1 MEWLNKNGRTQE
13 SNGKLVENNPFIPYS
28 IIMDKN
34 AFERIKL
41 IDEKIY
47 TSFPI
52 PIIIREE
59 LEKPFDKAK
68 NNFTTY
74 GNIHFFIMFNNHLL
88 DKAELDKMLADIQS
102 RINNLSVQIQ
112 SKNDDVEI
120 FSKYKI
126 EIENQTFSIGL
137 YETTE
142 KKLEDYKEQEA
153 QLKKRQI
160 QIRSEKDTLS
170 DENEKNNRL
179 IKQSENLIVKYNIR
193 SEEFDKL
200 CDKYKSYNV
209 NLNSLIRVKN
219 ELQELEKKNKAVDNE
234 ISDLRNVLMNLKS
247 KRTVFKES
255 INENKIQ
262 MERFNSY
269 KLCVNAEAYNNI
281 VPEELE
287 AKYNA
292 LTKKYQTL

>member
-1 MEWLNKNGRTQE
+1 
-13 SNGKLVENNPFIPYS
+13 
-28 IIMDKN
+28 
-34 AFERIKL
+34 
-41 IDEKIY
+41 
-47 TSFPI
+47 
-52 PIIIREE
+52 
-59 LEKPFDKAK
+59 
-68 NNFTTY
+68 
-74 GNIHFFIMFNNHLL
+74 MFNNHLL

-170 DENEKNNRL
+170 DENEGNNRL

-234 ISDLRNVLMNLKS
+234 I
-247 KRTVFKES
+247 
-255 INENKIQ
+255 
-262 MERFNSY
+262 
-269 KLCVNAEAYNNI
+269 I
-281 VPEELE
+281 VSRAVM
-287 AKYNA
+287 AKFHSE
-292 LTKKYQTL
+292 

>member
-1 MEWLNKNGRTQE
+1 
-13 SNGKLVENNPFIPYS
+13 
-28 IIMDKN
+28 
-34 AFERIKL
+34 
-41 IDEKIY
+41 
-47 TSFPI
+47 
-52 PIIIREE
+52 
-59 LEKPFDKAK
+59 
-68 NNFTTY
+68 
-74 GNIHFFIMFNNHLL
+74 
-88 DKAELDKMLADIQS
+88 MLADIQS

-137 YETTE
+137 YEATE
-142 KKLEDYKEQEA
+142 KKIEDYKEQEV

-170 DENEKNNRL
+170 DENEGNNRL

-247 KRTVFKES
+247 KRTALKKVSMKIKFKWNGLIH
-255 INENKIQ
+255 IN
-262 MERFNSY
+262 
-269 KLCVNAEAYNNI
+269 CA
-281 VPEELE
+281 
-287 AKYNA
+287 
-292 LTKKYQTL
+292 

>member
-1 MEWLNKNGRTQE
+1 MKNIYKFSNTYNNKR
-13 SNGKLVENNPFIPYS
+13 
-28 IIMDKN
+28 
-34 AFERIKL
+34 RI
-41 IDEKIY
+41 
-47 TSFPI
+47 
-52 PIIIREE
+52 
-59 LEKPFDKAK
+59 EKPFDKAK
-68 NNFTTY
+68 SNFTTY

-142 KKLEDYKEQEA
+142 KKIEDYKEQEA

-170 DENEKNNRL
+170 DENEGNNRL

-247 KRTVFKES
+247 KRTAFKKVS
-255 INENKIQ
+255 MKIRFKWNGLIHIN
-262 MERFNSY
+262 
-269 KLCVNAEAYNNI
+269 CA
-281 VPEELE
+281 
-287 AKYNA
+287 
-292 LTKKYQTL
+292 

>member
-112 SKNDDVEI
+112 SKE
-120 FSKYKI
+120 
-126 EIENQTFSIGL
+126 
-137 YETTE
+137 
-142 KKLEDYKEQEA
+142 
-153 QLKKRQI
+153 
-160 QIRSEKDTLS
+160 
-170 DENEKNNRL
+170 
-179 IKQSENLIVKYNIR
+179 
-193 SEEFDKL
+193 
-200 CDKYKSYNV
+200 
-209 NLNSLIRVKN
+209 
-219 ELQELEKKNKAVDNE
+219 
-234 ISDLRNVLMNLKS
+234 
-247 KRTVFKES
+247 
-255 INENKIQ
+255 
-262 MERFNSY
+262 
-269 KLCVNAEAYNNI
+269 
-281 VPEELE
+281 
-287 AKYNA
+287 
-292 LTKKYQTL
+292 

>member
-1 MEWLNKNGRTQE
+1 M
-13 SNGKLVENNPFIPYS
+13 
-28 IIMDKN
+28 
-34 AFERIKL
+34 L
-41 IDEKIY
+41 I
-47 TSFPI
+47 F
-52 PIIIREE
+52 R
-59 LEKPFDKAK
+59 
-68 NNFTTY
+68 
-74 GNIHFFIMFNNHLL
+74 
-88 DKAELDKMLADIQS
+88 AELIICLFRYSQ
-102 RINNLSVQIQ
+102 R
-112 SKNDDVEI
+112 NDDVEI

-142 KKLEDYKEQEA
+142 KKLEDYKEQEV

-170 DENEKNNRL
+170 DENEGNNRL

-234 ISDLRNVLMNLKS
+234 ISDLRNVFN
-247 KRTVFKES
+247 ES
-255 INENKIQ
+255 EI
-262 MERFNSY
+262 
-269 KLCVNAEAYNNI
+269 
-281 VPEELE
+281 
-287 AKYNA
+287 
-292 LTKKYQTL
+292 KKNCI